1 MAEENAGYSDIVEI
15 TRKVQ
20 DQVDKLPK
28 HFKIDSLTKDGYAN
42 IPCTDKGLEILGN
55 VREGFKEDF
64 VMTKK
69 VSDLDSV
76 CLTS

>member
-1 MAEENAGYSDIVEI
+1 MAKESAGYSDIVEI

-28 HFKIDSLTKDGYAN
+28 HFEIDSLTEDGCAN
-42 IPCTDKGLEILGN
+42 IPCTDKGLEILRN
-55 VREGFKEDF
+55 VRERFKEDF
-64 VMTKK
+64 VMSKK

-76 CLTS
+76 YLTS